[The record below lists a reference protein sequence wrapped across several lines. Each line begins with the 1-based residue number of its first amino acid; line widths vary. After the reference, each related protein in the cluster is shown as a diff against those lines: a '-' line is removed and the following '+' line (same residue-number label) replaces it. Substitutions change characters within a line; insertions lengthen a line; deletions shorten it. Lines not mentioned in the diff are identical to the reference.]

1 MVGPTSDIR
10 LITIPISHYCE
21 KARWGLQRAKL
32 PYREIRHLQLL
43 HMGATIPRG
52 GRSTPMLISGSDVIC
67 DSTDIRQWIDARL
80 PEAQRICTDPEALEW
95 EERFDAR
102 LGPDGRAWMY
112 HHFLPRT
119 DLLRTYGAPG
129 IPRWQDAMLPVL
141 LPVVSRVIRRIFK
154 LDDARAG
161 RCRDRCLAELDAVAE
176 QLSDGRPYLLGDR
189 FTTADLTFGS
199 LVAPLVLPLGYTVTL
214 PPLELLEGESAEVVT
229 RCRAHP
235 AGQFALRLYAERD
248 PAMLAS
254 AGGHA

>member
-1 MVGPTSDIR
+1 MRGTTPDIR

-52 GRSTPMLISGSDVIC
+52 GRSTPMLLCGSDVLT
-67 DSTDIRQWIDARL
+67 DSTDILQWIDARL
-80 PEAQRICTDPEALEW
+80 PEAERICTDPAAVEW

-112 HHFLPRT
+112 HHFLPRK
-119 DLLRTYGAPG
+119 DLLLEYGAPG
-129 IPRWQDAMLPVL
+129 IPRWQTAALPVL
-141 LPVVSRVIRRIFK
+141 LPVVAAVVRRVFK
-154 LDDARAG
+154 LSDARAA

-176 QLSDGRPYLLGDR
+176 RLSDGRPYLMGDS
-189 FTTADLTFGS
+189 FTTADLTFGA

-214 PPLELLEGESAEVVT
+214 PPPERLDGEAAEVVAQ
-229 RCRAHP
+229 CRAHP

-248 PAMLAS
+248 PAMLPS
-254 AGGHA
+254 AGGSA